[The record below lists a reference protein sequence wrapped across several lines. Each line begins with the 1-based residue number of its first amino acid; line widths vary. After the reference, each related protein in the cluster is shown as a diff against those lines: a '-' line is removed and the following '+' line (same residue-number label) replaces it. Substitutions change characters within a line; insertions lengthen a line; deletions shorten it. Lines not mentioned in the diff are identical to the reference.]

1 LKSLRLYSTEPFRHY
16 TKWSERAGSGTSKNR
31 TSRCLVSPLSMTL
44 HRALDAWSKTKTN
57 PDYLGSPSFP
67 DLGGIGKAASVAI
80 DLKISLRPTIFAL
93 ATSQQQGS
101 QLRLEK
107 HCEQHVET
115 QHCECSPM
123 AVQWPVA
130 IPEFC
135 CSHNDVPSNYL
146 YPSEALGGVDEF
158 WGQLPFCTA
167 DYI

>member
-1 LKSLRLYSTEPFRHY
+1 MVREGREWDLEEPDITLLGVPVIHDIAQSLGCMVKDEDIQPSICPPDCYDQS
-16 TKWSERAGSGTSKNR
+16 
-31 TSRCLVSPLSMTL
+31 
-44 HRALDAWSKTKTN
+44 TN